1 MRDAK
6 RPRVDASRATNRPP
20 ASAVPLNRYAG
31 YALTPGATIDRVDAR
46 SITANDLDER
56 YVIPRRP
63 VVLTGVFER
72 ESELRGSA
80 RWTDA
85 FLRARCGDG
94 AETTHRV
101 ETRDASAGER
111 FGLGKYRAMTFDAF
125 MDKFEAGDGG
135 WYLSAGGKTGAFGAP
150 ASALVTTD
158 ADAAKDGLLPLR
170 PRSIPE
176 SLVPADINLWMG
188 RNGGAPTSSGLH
200 HDYHDNVYVLAR
212 GEKRF
217 KVFSPLDAG
226 RMYTVGE
233 IRVVHE
239 NGLINYK
246 GSPATL
252 QDGDFTLENGE
263 SALERRLREARGEK
277 KRGDNETAGDDED
290 DDDEEEDDDDGDF
303 GGSDDDNDDDF
314 ADFDGVDDYD
324 ELNETPPESESDESE
339 DENDGDDCGRTM
351 TDKSDPP
358 SFSRVDYERLDEFP
372 LFKGAISMEF
382 TVSAGEAL
390 YLPAGWFHDVSS
402 KETGSGHVAFNYWF
416 HPPPLGARHALWTED
431 FQRSI
436 VEKKFA
442 RAAI

>member
-6 RPRVDASRATNRPP
+6 RPRVDASRATNHPNN
-20 ASAVPLNRYAG
+20 ATVPVNRYAG

-46 SITANDLDER
+46 CVTASELDER
-56 YVIPRRP
+56 YVSTRRP

-72 ESELRGSA
+72 GSDLRGAAS
-80 RWTDA
+80 WTDA
-85 FLRARCGDG
+85 FLRTRCGG
-94 AETTHRV
+94 GEATHRV
-101 ETRDASAGER
+101 ETRNASAGER
-111 FGLGKYRAMTFDAF
+111 FGLGKYRSMTFDAF

-135 WYLSAGGKTGAFGAP
+135 WYLSAGGKSGAFGAP

-158 ADAAKDGLLPLR
+158 ADAASEGLLPLR
-170 PRSIPE
+170 PTSIPE

-188 RNGGAPTSSGLH
+188 RSGGAPTSSGLH

-217 KVFSPLDAG
+217 KVFSPLDAE

-252 QDGDFTLENGE
+252 QDGDYALDNGE
-263 SALERRLREARGEK
+263 SALEFRLREARGDDNDG
-277 KRGDNETAGDDED
+277 GDESAD
-290 DDDEEEDDDDGDF
+290 DDHDD
-303 GGSDDDNDDDF
+303 DDDF

-339 DENDGDDCGRTM
+339 GEDVGEDGGKTL

-372 LFKGAISMEF
+372 LFKGAIPMEF

-402 KETGSGHVAFNYWF
+402 QETGSGHVAFNYWF

-436 VEKKFA
+436 VEKKFTRVA
-442 RAAI
+442 R

>member
-6 RPRVDASRATNRPP
+6 RPRCDASRATNSSN
-20 ASAVPLNRYAG
+20 ASVQLNRYAG
-31 YALTPGATIDRVDAR
+31 YALTPGAMIDRIDAR
-46 SITANDLDER
+46 SITASELDER
-56 YVIPRRP
+56 YVSTRRP

-72 ESELRGSA
+72 GSDLRGAAS
-80 RWTDA
+80 WTDA
-85 FLRARCGDG
+85 FLRRRCGG
-94 AETTHRV
+94 SAATHRV
-101 ETRDASAGER
+101 ETRNASAGER

-135 WYLSAGGKTGAFGAP
+135 WYLSAGGKSGAFGAP
-150 ASALVTTD
+150 ASALVSTD
-158 ADAAKDGLLPLR
+158 ADAASGGLLPLR
-170 PRSIPE
+170 PKSIPE

-188 RNGGAPTSSGLH
+188 RSGGAPTSSGLH

-217 KVFSPLDAG
+217 KVFSPLDAE

-252 QDGDFTLENGE
+252 QDGDYTLENGE
-263 SALERRLREARGEK
+263 SALERRLREARGDDK
-277 KRGDNETAGDDED
+277 DSDDESADDDADDGFDGVD
-290 DDDEEEDDDDGDF
+290 DDD
-303 GGSDDDNDDDF
+303 DDDF

-324 ELNETPPESESDESE
+324 ELNETPPQSESDESE
-339 DENDGDDCGRTM
+339 GEDFGDDGGRTM
-351 TDKSDPP
+351 MDKSDPP

-436 VEKKFA
+436 VEKKFTRGA
-442 RAAI
+442 R